1 MSGDIHIRTEGRAG
15 RITLTRPQAL
25 NALSYEMCLDIE
37 AALDAWRDDDAV
49 ALVLI
54 DADGDKAFCAGGDV
68 QQLYETGRAGDYA
81 FARQFWSDEY
91 RLNAKIAEY
100 SKPYVALMQG
110 FVMGGGVGIACHG
123 SHRIVCDST
132 KIAMPECSIGLVPDV
147 GGSLLLARAPGRLG
161 EYLGTTGAR
170 MGPGDAMHC
179 GFADAY
185 VPQEAWGELTA
196 GLIETGDAGLVA
208 RHASQPP
215 DGTLRRVAAQ
225 IDAHFGRE
233 ALRDILASLRAE
245 ESDFARDTLAAMQRN
260 SPLSMACT
268 TRMIR
273 RLRDAGAGIRNALGL
288 EYRFTYRSM
297 EQGDFLEGV
306 RAAIIDKDRKPAW
319 QHELDSLPEEA
330 VRAML
335 EPLGADALT
344 FEEETTT

>member
-1 MSGDIHIRTEGRAG
+1 MNDDIHIRTEGRAG
-15 RITLTRPQAL
+15 RITLTRPKLL
-25 NALSYEMCLDIE
+25 NALSYEMCLAIE
-37 AALDAWRDDDAV
+37 AALDAWRADDAV
-49 ALVLI
+49 SVVLI

-68 QQLYETGRAGDYA
+68 QRLYETGCEGDFA
-81 FARQFWSDEY
+81 FGRRFWADEY

-100 SKPYVALMQG
+100 PKPVVALMQG

-132 KIAMPECSIGLVPDV
+132 RIAMPECSIGLVPDV

-170 MGPGDAMHC
+170 MGPGDAIFC

-185 VPQEAWGELTA
+185 VPQTDWAGVTEA
-196 GLIETGDAGLVA
+196 LIKTGDTALIAGYA
-208 RHASQPP
+208 KPPP
-215 DGTLRRVAAQ
+215 DGDLQGRTAA
-225 IDAHFGRE
+225 IDAHFGGE
-233 ALRDILASLRAE
+233 ALRDIVASLRAE
-245 ESDFARDTLAAMQRN
+245 ENAFARDTLDAMQRN

-268 TRMIR
+268 IGMIR
-273 RLRDAGAGIRNALGL
+273 RLREEAADIRRALGL

-319 QHELDSLPEEA
+319 QHDIDSLPDDA
-330 VRAML
+330 VAAML
-335 EPLGADALT
+335 APLDTDAPT
-344 FEEETTT
+344 FEEETT